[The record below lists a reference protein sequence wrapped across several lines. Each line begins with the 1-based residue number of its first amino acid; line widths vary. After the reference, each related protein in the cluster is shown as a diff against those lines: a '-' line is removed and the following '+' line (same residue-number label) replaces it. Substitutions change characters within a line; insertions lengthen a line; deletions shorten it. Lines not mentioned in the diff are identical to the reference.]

1 MFFLALLR
9 VLRDLRTE
17 LTNSSVWTS
26 KSLPQSIDITNMR
39 WMSDTLPHQYTARLK
54 SKLYRVNRSL
64 IYIIATSL
72 LFWAEGSILHHRH
85 HQQQQQQQLHKILL
99 QYFVA
104 LVWKIYFIFCWGI
117 FCFSDFQILMQSCI
131 VGRPPVERSHK
142 AHIFH
147 CIINHDENLTLKVY
161 FSCRLFCGLLEI
173 SQMIAL
179 EYLSKGNSNVHKF
192 AVLYIRIC
200 RHTLL
205 IGCKYLAFESLHY
218 FTVQPI
224 TEIFHKLWVDTLTK
238 CTL

>member
-1 MFFLALLR
+1 MYPLLLTCSANTCFNLSIQSYFCMTLPPNPILSFSISLLTYLCDFLFFLALLR

-17 LTNSSVWTS
+17 LTNSSFWTS

-117 FCFSDFQILMQSCI
+117 FCFWFSNFDAKLH
-131 VGRPPVERSHK
+131 RRS
-142 AHIFH
+142 
-147 CIINHDENLTLKVY
+147 T
-161 FSCRLFCGLLEI
+161 SCRTI
-173 SQMIAL
+173 SQSP
-179 EYLSKGNSNVHKF
+179 YF
-192 AVLYIRIC
+192 
-200 RHTLL
+200 
-205 IGCKYLAFESLHY
+205 SLHY
-218 FTVQPI
+218 KSWWKPNIKSLF
-224 TEIFHKLWVDTLTK
+224 FL
-238 CTL
+238 